1 MSITRN
7 SRMTMAHKILSAK
20 VGKDVQPGEHVVAEV
35 DLVYAHD
42 GTAPLSIDILEEMDL
57 GVIPEKVVFTIDHA
71 APAPHAE
78 AAALHMRMRSFALRW
93 RVRLFDVGQ
102 GICHQVIP
110 ESGLVKPRDL
120 ILGAD
125 SHTVTLGALGAF
137 ATGVGSTDAAIAMA
151 RGRAWFRVPEA
162 IAVVVEGN
170 LRGDVM
176 AKDVILEIIG
186 RLGSDGANY
195 RAVEF
200 LGSTVEAMSVDSRMV
215 LSNMSVEMGAKVG
228 LVPVD
233 GKTISW
239 LGDRGVRAEP
249 LGPDHEAPYSEVH
262 EFRAPDIK
270 PNVALPGN
278 VDKVIPVEDAEGVQV
293 DEVFIGSCSGG
304 RFEDFL
310 QATRILRG
318 RKVKESVRCIA
329 APSSKRVYE
338 SLEESGVLRELTKAG
353 CVIGPPTCGPC
364 IGAHMGVLGPEEV
377 AVSTSTRNFP
387 GRMGH
392 PTSKIYL
399 ASPLTAAA
407 SAVRGELTDPGRY
420 LV

>member
-1 MSITRN
+1 MSLTRDP
-7 SRMTMAHKILSAK
+7 MTMAHKILSAK
-20 VGKDVQPGEHVVAEV
+20 VGREVQPGEHVVAEV

-42 GTAPLSIDILEEMDL
+42 GTAPLSIDMLDEMGL

-78 AAALHMRMRSFALRW
+78 AAALHLRMRSFASRW
-93 RVRLFDVGQ
+93 GLRLFDVGQ

-110 ESGLVKPRDL
+110 ESGLVKPGNI

-125 SHTVTLGALGAF
+125 SHTVTLGAFGAF

-151 RGRAWFRVPEA
+151 RGRAWFRVPDSM
-162 IAVVVEGN
+162 AVIVDGK
-170 LRGDVM
+170 LREDVM

-186 RLGSDGANY
+186 KLGSDGANY
-195 RAVEF
+195 KAVEF
-200 LGSTVEAMSVDSRMV
+200 LGSTVEAMSIDSRMV

-233 GKTISW
+233 EKTISW
-239 LGDRGVRAEP
+239 LADRGVRAEP
-249 LGPDHEAPYSEVH
+249 LGPDPKAQYSEVS
-262 EFRAPDIK
+262 EFKASDIK

-278 VDKVIPVEDAEGVQV
+278 VDRVVPVEEAEGVKV
-293 DEVFIGSCSGG
+293 NEVFIGSCSGG

-310 QATRILRG
+310 QAARVLRG
-318 RKVKESVRCIA
+318 RRVKEGVRCIA
-329 APSSKRVYE
+329 APASRLVYE
-338 SLEESGVLRELTKAG
+338 SLVESGLLGDLIRAG

-364 IGAHMGVLGPEEV
+364 IGAHMGILGPEEV
-377 AVSTSTRNFP
+377 VVSTSTRNFP

-392 PTSKIYL
+392 PTSRIYL

-407 SAVRGELTDPGRY
+407 SAVRGELTEPGRY
-420 LV
+420 LA